1 MIGIWILSKIES
13 YKVIKLVIV
22 LFIVPVIIN
31 SICFIFFD
39 HFIKIDSNEPYFS
52 KDMEKLI
59 YDLDLDRS
67 LSVVNENEE

>member
-1 MIGIWILSKIES
+1 MDLSKIES

-22 LFIVPVIIN
+22 LIIVPVIIN

-59 YDLDLDRS
+59 YDLDLYQS
-67 LSVVNENEE
+67 LNLINENGE